1 MIDISISDGHVLCLG
16 ESSTPVI
23 RKASGLSSL
32 IQSIRLDSVF
42 FSNKFS
48 IVFVF
53 VQVFPVVIQIQ
64 MKPKSIQRPTNHLRL
79 LAKNISIRNIAI
91 THLRHHHRHQTHRKN
106 VHIKRKNT
114 MIEDENVDILFSVF
128 LFALSLYNLTQQ
140 KQKKPLVLN
149 NFSFH

>member
-1 MIDISISDGHVLCLG
+1 MVTFFCLG

-64 MKPKSIQRPTNHLRL
+64 MKPKSIQRPTNHLGL

-114 MIEDENVDILFSVF
+114 MIEDENVDILFLYF
-128 LFALSLYNLTQQ
+128 CLLSLYNLTQQ
-140 KQKKPLVLN
+140 KQKKTLVLN